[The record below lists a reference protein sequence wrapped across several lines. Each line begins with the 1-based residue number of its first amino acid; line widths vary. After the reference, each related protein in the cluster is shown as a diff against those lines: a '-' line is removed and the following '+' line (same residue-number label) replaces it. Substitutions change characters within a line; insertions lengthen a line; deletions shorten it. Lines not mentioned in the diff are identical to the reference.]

1 MCYKSKEVCNGMKIQ
16 MKSLSKFEAFIMK
29 IEQNQDSLI
38 IVAKVRKD
46 IISTV
51 YYVILIGQLCKWLK
65 IGPKLM
71 FTLMVSSDEERWHPS
86 GTCIFGNSFSN
97 MLFQEATLK

>member
-1 MCYKSKEVCNGMKIQ
+1 MKIQ

-51 YYVILIGQLCKWLK
+51 YYVILIGQLCK
-65 IGPKLM
+65 
-71 FTLMVSSDEERWHPS
+71 
-86 GTCIFGNSFSN
+86 
-97 MLFQEATLK
+97 